1 MTTARTSS
9 AEDGR
14 LADLAYCRR
23 GLDRVRP
30 RLDAPAAARKGW
42 AGASR

>member
-9 AEDGR
+9 AEHGR
-14 LADLAYCRR
+14 LADLAYRRR
-23 GLDRVRP
+23 GLDRVLP